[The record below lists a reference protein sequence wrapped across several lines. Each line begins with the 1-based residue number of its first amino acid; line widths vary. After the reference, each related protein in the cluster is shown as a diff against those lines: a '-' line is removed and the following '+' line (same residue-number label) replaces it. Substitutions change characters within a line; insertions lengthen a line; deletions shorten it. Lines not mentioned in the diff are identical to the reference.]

1 MNIEEGFKK
10 FLYEWVK
17 KNFGESEA
25 DDPSWSIEALAHD
38 LRDEYIKIKEREDLE
53 WVKEDVEYVAN
64 DHDIKLTDK
73 QAYAVAQEYMLSEAY
88 CEMHAEDILYFI
100 RRELELAKEKEKP
113 AMTEEQLNTYKKLQ
127 ELDGMMGTNKAQ
139 EYADGI
145 SNGNKTV
152 ADWLGE
158 K

>member
-1 MNIEEGFKK
+1 MNVEEEFKK

-17 KNFGESEA
+17 KNFGQSEA

-38 LRDEYIKIKEREDLE
+38 LREEYIKIKEREDLE

-73 QAYAVAQEYMLSEAY
+73 QAYTVAQEYMLSEAY
-88 CEMHAEDILYFI
+88 CELHAEDILYFI
-100 RRELELAKEKEKP
+100 QREKEKEKP

>member
-1 MNIEEGFKK
+1 MNIEEEFKK

-38 LRDEYIKIKEREDLE
+38 LREEYIKIKEREDTE

-64 DHDIKLTDK
+64 NHDIKLTDK

-100 RRELELAKEKEKP
+100 QREKEKEKP

-145 SNGNKTV
+145 SKGNKTV

>member
-1 MNIEEGFKK
+1 MNVEEEFKK

-17 KNFGESEA
+17 KNFGQSEA

-38 LRDEYIKIKEREDLE
+38 LREEYIKVKEREDLE
-53 WVKEDVEYVAN
+53 WVKEDVEYVAEN
-64 DHDIKLTDK
+64 NDIKLTDK
-73 QAYAVAQEYMLSEAY
+73 QAYAVAQEYMLSEGY
-88 CEMHAEDILYFI
+88 CELHAEDILYFI
-100 RRELELAKEKEKP
+100 QREKEKEKP

-145 SNGNKTV
+145 SNGNETV

>member
-1 MNIEEGFKK
+1 MNVEEEFKK

-25 DDPSWSIEALAHD
+25 DDPSWNIEALAHD
-38 LRDEYIKIKEREDLE
+38 LREEYIKIKEREELE
-53 WVKEDVEYVAN
+53 WAKEDVEYVAN
-64 DHDIKLTDK
+64 NFDIELTDK
-73 QAYAVAQEYMLSEAY
+73 QAYAVAQEYMLSEGY
-88 CEMHAEDILYFI
+88 GELHSEDILYFI
-100 RRELELAKEKEKP
+100 KREKEKEKP

-145 SNGNKTV
+145 SKGNKTV

>member
-1 MNIEEGFKK
+1 MNIEEEFKK

-38 LRDEYIKIKEREDLE
+38 LREEYVKIKEREETE
-53 WVKEDVEYVAN
+53 WVKEDVEYVAEN
-64 DHDIKLTDK
+64 HGITLTEK

-88 CEMHAEDILYFI
+88 CEMHAEDILWFI
-100 RRELELAKEKEKP
+100 QREKEKEKP
-113 AMTEEQLNTYKKLQ
+113 VMTEEQLNTYKKLQ

-145 SNGNKTV
+145 SKGNETV

>member
-1 MNIEEGFKK
+1 MNIEEEFKK

-38 LRDEYIKIKEREDLE
+38 LREEYIKIKEREDLE
-53 WVKEDVEYVAN
+53 WVKEDVEYVAEN
-64 DHDIKLTDK
+64 NDIKLTDK
-73 QAYAVAQEYMLSEAY
+73 QAYAVAQEYMLSEGY
-88 CEMHAEDILYFI
+88 CELHAEDILYFI
-100 RRELELAKEKEKP
+100 QREKEKEKP

-145 SNGNKTV
+145 SKGNKTV
-152 ADWLGE
+152 SDWLGE
-158 K
+158 Q

>member
-1 MNIEEGFKK
+1 MNVEEEFKK
-10 FLYEWVK
+10 FLHEWVK
-17 KNFGESEA
+17 ENFGESEA

-38 LRDEYIKIKEREDLE
+38 LREEYIKIKEREETE

-64 DHDIKLTDK
+64 NHDIKLTDK

-100 RRELELAKEKEKP
+100 RRELELAKEK
-113 AMTEEQLNTYKKLQ
+113 
-127 ELDGMMGTNKAQ
+127 
-139 EYADGI
+139 
-145 SNGNKTV
+145 
-152 ADWLGE
+152 GE

>member
-1 MNIEEGFKK
+1 MTIEEEFKK

-25 DDPSWSIEALAHD
+25 DDPSWSITALAHD
-38 LRDEYIKIKEREDLE
+38 LASEYVKIKEREDTE
-53 WVKEDVEYVAN
+53 WVKEDVEYVAEN
-64 DHDIKLTDK
+64 NDIKLTDK

-100 RRELELAKEKEKP
+100 QREKEKEKP

-145 SNGNKTV
+145 SKGNETV

>member
-1 MNIEEGFKK
+1 MNVEEEFKK

-38 LRDEYIKIKEREDLE
+38 LREEYVKIKEREDLE
-53 WVKEDVEYVAN
+53 WVKEDVEYVAEN
-64 DHDIKLTDK
+64 HDIKLTDK
-73 QAYAVAQEYMLSEAY
+73 QAYCVAQEYMLSEAY
-88 CEMHAEDILYFI
+88 CELHAEDILYFI
-100 RRELELAKEKEKP
+100 QREKEKEKP

>member
-1 MNIEEGFKK
+1 MNIEEEFKK

-38 LRDEYIKIKEREDLE
+38 LREEYIKIKEREETE

-88 CEMHAEDILYFI
+88 CEMHAEDILWFI
-100 RRELELAKEKEKP
+100 QREKEKEKP

-145 SNGNKTV
+145 SKGNKTV

>member
-1 MNIEEGFKK
+1 MNVEEEFKK

-17 KNFGESEA
+17 KNFGQSEA

-38 LRDEYIKIKEREDLE
+38 LREEYIKIKEREETE

-64 DHDIKLTDK
+64 NHDIKLTDK

-88 CEMHAEDILYFI
+88 CEMHAEDILWFI
-100 RRELELAKEKEKP
+100 QREKEKEKP

-145 SNGNKTV
+145 SKGNKTV

>member
-1 MNIEEGFKK
+1 MNVEEEYKK

-17 KNFGESEA
+17 KNFGQSEA

-38 LRDEYIKIKEREDLE
+38 LREEYIKIKEREETE
-53 WVKEDVEYVAN
+53 WVKEDVEYVAKN
-64 DHDIKLTDK
+64 HDIKLTDK

-100 RRELELAKEKEKP
+100 QREKEKEKP

-145 SNGNKTV
+145 SKGNKTV

>member
-1 MNIEEGFKK
+1 MNIEEEFKK
-10 FLYEWVK
+10 FLHKWVK
-17 KNFGESEA
+17 KNFGQSEA
-25 DDPSWSIEALAHD
+25 DDPSQSIEALAHD

-100 RRELELAKEKEKP
+100 QREKEK
-113 AMTEEQLNTYKKLQ
+113 
-127 ELDGMMGTNKAQ
+127 
-139 EYADGI
+139 
-145 SNGNKTV
+145 
-152 ADWLGE
+152 GE
-158 K
+158 

>member
-1 MNIEEGFKK
+1 MNVEEEFKK

-38 LRDEYIKIKEREDLE
+38 LREEYIKVKEREDLE
-53 WVKEDVEYVAN
+53 WVKEDVEYVAEN
-64 DHDIKLTDK
+64 NDIKLTDK
-73 QAYAVAQEYMLSEAY
+73 QAYAVAQEYMLSEGY
-88 CEMHAEDILYFI
+88 CELHAEDILYFI
-100 RRELELAKEKEKP
+100 QREKEKEKP

-145 SNGNKTV
+145 SKGNKTV

-158 K
+158 Q

>member
-1 MNIEEGFKK
+1 MNVEEEFKK

-38 LRDEYIKIKEREDLE
+38 LREEYIKIKEREETE

-64 DHDIKLTDK
+64 NNDIKLTDK

-100 RRELELAKEKEKP
+100 QREKEKEKP
-113 AMTEEQLNTYKKLQ
+113 VMTEEQLNTYKKLQ

-145 SNGNKTV
+145 SKGNKTV

>member
-1 MNIEEGFKK
+1 MNIEEEFKK

-17 KNFGESEA
+17 KNFGQSEA

-38 LRDEYIKIKEREDLE
+38 LKYEYISLKEREDLE

-73 QAYAVAQEYMLSEAY
+73 QAYAVAQNYMLSEAY
-88 CEMHAEDILYFI
+88 CEMHDEDILYFI
-100 RRELELAKEKEKP
+100 RREKEKEKP
-113 AMTEEQLNTYKKLQ
+113 VMTEEQSNTYKKLQ

-139 EYADGI
+139 EYANGI
-145 SNGNKTV
+145 SNGNETV

-158 K
+158 

>member
-1 MNIEEGFKK
+1 MNIEEEFKK

-17 KNFGESEA
+17 KNFGQSEV

-38 LRDEYIKIKEREDLE
+38 LKSEYVRLKEREDLE

-100 RRELELAKEKEKP
+100 QREKEK
-113 AMTEEQLNTYKKLQ
+113 
-127 ELDGMMGTNKAQ
+127 
-139 EYADGI
+139 
-145 SNGNKTV
+145 
-152 ADWLGE
+152 GE
-158 K
+158 A

>member
-1 MNIEEGFKK
+1 MNIEEEFKK
-10 FLYEWVK
+10 FLYEWVSK
-17 KNFGESEA
+17 MYGQSEA

-100 RRELELAKEKEKP
+100 QREKEKG
-113 AMTEEQLNTYKKLQ
+113 EED
-127 ELDGMMGTNKAQ
+127 E
-139 EYADGI
+139 
-145 SNGNKTV
+145 
-152 ADWLGE
+152 
-158 K
+158 

>member
-1 MNIEEGFKK
+1 MNVEEAFKT

-38 LRDEYIKIKEREDLE
+38 LREEYIKIKEREDLE
-53 WVKEDVEYVAN
+53 WVKEDVEYVAEN
-64 DHDIKLTDK
+64 HDIKLTDK

-100 RRELELAKEKEKP
+100 QREKEKEKP

>member
-1 MNIEEGFKK
+1 MNIEEEFKK

-38 LRDEYIKIKEREDLE
+38 LRGEYVKIKEREDLE
-53 WVKEDVEYVAN
+53 WVKEDVEYVAEN
-64 DHDIKLTDK
+64 HDIKLTDK

-88 CEMHAEDILYFI
+88 CEMHAEDILWFI
-100 RRELELAKEKEKP
+100 QREKEKEKP

-145 SNGNKTV
+145 SKGNKTV

>member
-1 MNIEEGFKK
+1 MNVEEEFKK

-38 LRDEYIKIKEREDLE
+38 LRDEYIKIKEREETE

-88 CEMHAEDILYFI
+88 CEMHAEDILWFI
-100 RRELELAKEKEKP
+100 QREKEKEKP

-145 SNGNKTV
+145 SKGNKTV

>member
-1 MNIEEGFKK
+1 MNIEEEFKK
-10 FLYEWVK
+10 FLHEWVK
-17 KNFGESEA
+17 KNFGQSEA

-38 LRDEYIKIKEREDLE
+38 LREEYIKIKEREDLE

-100 RRELELAKEKEKP
+100 QREKDK
-113 AMTEEQLNTYKKLQ
+113 
-127 ELDGMMGTNKAQ
+127 
-139 EYADGI
+139 
-145 SNGNKTV
+145 
-152 ADWLGE
+152 GE
-158 K
+158 A

>member
-1 MNIEEGFKK
+1 MNVEEEFKK

-38 LRDEYIKIKEREDLE
+38 LREEYIKIKEREETE
-53 WVKEDVEYVAN
+53 WVKEDVEYVAKN
-64 DHDIKLTDK
+64 HDIKLTDK

-88 CEMHAEDILYFI
+88 CEMHAEDILWFI
-100 RRELELAKEKEKP
+100 QREKEKEKP

-145 SNGNKTV
+145 KKGNKTV

>member
-1 MNIEEGFKK
+1 MNVEEEFKK

-25 DDPSWSIEALAHD
+25 DDPSWSIGALAHD
-38 LRDEYIKIKEREDLE
+38 LREEYIKIKEREETE

-64 DHDIKLTDK
+64 NHDIKLTDK

-100 RRELELAKEKEKP
+100 QREKEKEKP

-145 SNGNKTV
+145 SKGNKTV

>member
-1 MNIEEGFKK
+1 MNVEEEFKK

-38 LRDEYIKIKEREDLE
+38 LRDEYIKIKEREDTE

-64 DHDIKLTDK
+64 NHDIKLTDK

-88 CEMHAEDILYFI
+88 CEMHAEDILWFI
-100 RRELELAKEKEKP
+100 HREIENGKP
-113 AMTEEQLNTYKKLQ
+113 CEPTLTEAQLNTYQ
-127 ELDGMMGTNKAQ
+127 ELVKVDSMLGTHQAQ
-139 EYADGI
+139 DYIEKIKD
-145 SNGNKTV
+145 GNKK
-152 ADWLGE
+152 GE
-158 K
+158 EQ

>member
-1 MNIEEGFKK
+1 MNVEEEFKK

-38 LRDEYIKIKEREDLE
+38 LREEYIKIKEREDLE
-53 WVKEDVEYVAN
+53 WVKEDVEYVAEN
-64 DHDIKLTDK
+64 NDIKLTDK
-73 QAYAVAQEYMLSEAY
+73 QAYAVAQEYMLSEGY
-88 CEMHAEDILYFI
+88 CELHAEDILYFI
-100 RRELELAKEKEKP
+100 QREKEKEKP

-145 SNGNKTV
+145 KKGNKTV
-152 ADWLGE
+152 EDWLGE